1 MSLNIEIKSVISDC
15 ESTKERLENLGI
27 KEAYTMY
34 QRDIFYQVPFG
45 RLKLRSINSN
55 QHELII
61 YFRHNSKKPR
71 PSKYHRIHTN
81 YPDLINNVLTRI
93 FGIRGIVEK
102 KRLLF
107 LQNNIRFHID
117 QVKNLGNYFEIE
129 YIIGDSGLEAYARER
144 VNSLLSLLEIS
155 ERQLVSE
162 SYIDLL
168 LKGNVDCH

>member
-1 MSLNIEIKSVISDC
+1 MSLNIEIKSIISDC
-15 ESTKERLENLGI
+15 ERTKERLKSLGI
-27 KEAYTMY
+27 REAYSMY

-61 YFRHNSKKPR
+61 YFRHNSKKPK

-93 FGIRGIVEK
+93 FGIRGVVEK
-102 KRLLF
+102 NRLLF

-129 YIIGDSGLEAYARER
+129 YIVGDAGLEAYAQEK
-144 VNSLLSLLEIS
+144 VYSLLNLLEIS

-168 LKGNVDCH
+168 VKGNAVRH